1 MPNPNSPSA
10 RGLARRKTAPRRDTA
25 SSLERLLDGALQVF
39 AVRGYHAANIHDI
52 CSRSSVGIGTF
63 YAHFDDKKEL
73 ITRLMTERAVA
84 LLGAITS
91 DDLLDPPS
99 LARRVKSYLDD
110 PIAVG
115 FLAAWREATLAD
127 EDLRRIDARLRIDLV
142 KKMATSI
149 RGARLKAHTDR
160 RSVLDPLEAAWVT
173 FAATR
178 ILASH
183 DRRGAPSLDAAARII
198 RHLALGSAED

>member
-1 MPNPNSPSA
+1 MPNMNSPSGGA
-10 RGLARRKTAPRRDTA
+10 KRRGTRRDAT
-25 SSLERLLDGALQVF
+25 LERLLDGALKVF
-39 AVRGYHAANIHDI
+39 AERGYHAANIHEI
-52 CSRSSVGIGTF
+52 CTRSSVGIGTF

-91 DDLLDPPS
+91 DDLLDRPS
-99 LARRVKSYLDD
+99 LTRRVKAYLDD
-110 PIAVG
+110 PVAVG
-115 FLAAWREATLAD
+115 LWSAWREATLAD
-127 EDLRRIDARLRIDLV
+127 EDLRRIDARLRTDLV

-160 RSVLDPLEAAWVT
+160 RSVLDPLDAAWVT

-178 ILASH
+178 AFATH
-183 DRRGAPSLDAAARII
+183 DRGGAPSLETLAQII
-198 RHLALGSAED
+198 RHLALGSGED